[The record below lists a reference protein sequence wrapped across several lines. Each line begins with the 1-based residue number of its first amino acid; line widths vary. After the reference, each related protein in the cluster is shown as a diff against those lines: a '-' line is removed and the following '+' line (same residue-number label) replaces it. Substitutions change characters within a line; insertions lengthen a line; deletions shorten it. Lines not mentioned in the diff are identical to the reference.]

1 MFKGFW
7 TPAKWIVQTQP
18 SFQICFKD
26 SNLENKR
33 IVSKGNFIAH
43 AVSLRSNYGFNV
55 LFVPTALETEC
66 CILQY
71 FQLNVNADRA
81 FRKRS

>member
-7 TPAKWIVQTQP
+7 TSAKWIVQTQP
-18 SFQICFKD
+18 SFHICFKG
-26 SNLENKR
+26 SNLENKS

-43 AVSLRSNYGFNV
+43 SVSLKSNYGFNV
-55 LFVPTALETEC
+55 LFVHAGLETKC

-71 FQLNVNADRA
+71 FQLC
-81 FRKRS
+81 